1 MFSKKAK
8 IKDMPFL
15 GNDRIPMPIT
25 IKVVDPEM
33 LKLLGTADGKSL
45 LEQYAGFRKTIIEL
59 IVDYWRIT
67 KMISKSPTDIMPP
80 EIREQLL
87 RFEDTIKKNN
97 FEIKDMT
104 NKPYNEGMVVDVIH
118 FEKSADVALT
128 ASIISE
134 TLRPTIYFKGQV
146 IEKGEIIV
154 TEPATKEV

>member
-8 IKDMPFL
+8 IKAVPFQ
-15 GNDRIPMPIT
+15 GNLQIPMPLAIS
-25 IKVVDPEM
+25 VDYEM
-33 LKLLGTADGKSL
+33 LKLLGSVDGKSV
-45 LEQYAGFRKTIIEL
+45 LEQFNGFRKTVIEL

-67 KMISKSPTDIMPP
+67 KMISRSATDIIPS
-80 EIREQLL
+80 EIREQLM
-87 RFEDTIKKNN
+87 RFEDTMKKNN

-104 NKPYNEGMVVDVIH
+104 NKPYSEGMVVDVIH
-118 FEKSADVALT
+118 FEKSADPTFNAP
-128 ASIISE
+128 IISE